1 MTTFFELTLRS
12 KKLVVRTLFTVKRP
26 QWITLVAA
34 LALVIIVYRFG
45 RIVPERKASAGEVS
59 GSDNSV
65 SINSILDQAKKG
77 LTADQLNRLN
87 ALEHSVVRGDVK
99 EQQLKTYHQLAHFW
113 ADEAQVFEPY
123 AWYEAEGARLENS
136 EKSLTFAAHLLLQ
149 NLRGENNLAL
159 RSWKALQARD
169 LFERSLKINPNN
181 DSSVVGLGAC
191 YVFGNIATTPME
203 GILKV
208 RAVAEK
214 DSTNI
219 FAQEVLGHGSML
231 SGQYDRVITRFQ
243 TVYRLSKANRDIRL
257 EACLMLAE
265 AFERKA
271 DASSAINWYERGLEL
286 IDNEQ
291 IKQEIKNRID
301 ELSKGNIQESP
312 GGPSENK

>member
-65 SINSILDQAKKG
+65 SINSIVDQAKKG

-149 NLRGENNLAL
+149 NLRGENNPAL

-181 DSSVVGLGAC
+181 DSSIVGLGAC
-191 YVFGNIATTPME
+191 YIFGNLSPTPME
-203 GILKV
+203 GILRV
-208 RAVAEK
+208 RSVADR

-219 FAQEVLGHGSML
+219 FAQEVLGHGSII
-231 SGQYDRVITRFQ
+231 SGQYDRAIARFEA
-243 TVYRLSKANRDIRL
+243 VYRLSKGDVNAKV

-265 AFERKA
+265 AFERKNEKP
-271 DASSAINWYERGLEL
+271 SAVSWYQKSLGLIN
-286 IDNEQ
+286 NEQ
-291 IKQEIKNRID
+291 ARQEVKQRID
-301 ELSKGNIQESP
+301 ELK
-312 GGPSENK
+312 K